1 MELPQLGDHCTLEN
15 CKLLNFLPFRCD
27 LCALTFC
34 LDHRL
39 PKAHACE
46 NYVEKD
52 DVDPSMPKE
61 KIKYKCELAEGCK
74 NKELSAVICPKC
86 DKNFCLAHRHP
97 PDHNCHVWKEEER
110 LRLEKH
116 KPAKRTPVALNQRPL
131 RSQKARQTAAKV
143 ALMKMKLHAD
153 GDKSI
158 PLTERVYCWVA
169 FPRNSFDGVS
179 DPLPSQ
185 VKDKPIFFC
194 DKWSLGRSIDFLS
207 SRFNIQNQNNVG
219 TARYENFSWTQVKRI
234 MLFLQKQKAF
244 YLHLHLKKTSIVPTR
259 GWISVDASV
268 NDFWRCSQRKFDFQW
283 ICHCAGICRP
293 R

>member
-158 PLTERVYCWVA
+158 PQTERVYCWVA

-219 TARYENFSWTQVKRI
+219 TARKLRLFRHEDGFRLMPLSTTFGDAVKENLIFSGSAIVLEYVDPDEDEQVVI
-234 MLFLQKQKAF
+234 D
-244 YLHLHLKKTSIVPTR
+244 PTR
-259 GWISVDASV
+259 Y
-268 NDFWRCSQRKFDFQW
+268 
-283 ICHCAGICRP
+283 P
-293 R
+293 L